1 MSRPAMFEFDNTRRD
16 DFVTLMRDVFCAE
29 SAARKAVAW
38 DWLFKKPDPTGART
52 FGRGTQKNGSMVGA
66 CLILPHTLWIE
77 GKESQSWWPV
87 AVGVDPRH
95 RGAGLPI
102 VRSFFNQ
109 GPYYGGMPANDEIAN
124 LYRKLGMT
132 GEVMLRNYFAPLR
145 PGKMLSRR
153 KGLPSPVA
161 GAVDA
166 GYRMAS
172 AMAFRNTPSL
182 REDERITNVLH
193 FGTAFNDLW
202 NRARYGYRM
211 TLARDSDYLNWR
223 FHEFP
228 LHSYDTL
235 ALWQGETLRGYVV
248 TRLEEKDDRT
258 NGLIVDIFTESG
270 DERSFALL
278 VRAAKGMLERQG
290 AEQAILQLP
299 ECAWPVQG
307 LKSLGFVH
315 NKPMTLLQLHA
326 ADNQMNA
333 KMPCLHKHWYFT
345 RADSDQDY

>member
-16 DFVTLMRDVFCAE
+16 DFVTLMRDVFSAE

-38 DWLFKKPDPTGART
+38 EWLFKKPDASGART
-52 FGRGTQKNGSMVGA
+52 FGRGTQKDGAMVGA

-102 VRSFFNQ
+102 VRSFFNN
-109 GPYYGGMPANDEIAN
+109 GPYYGGMPANEEIAS

-145 PGKMLSRR
+145 PGRMLSRR
-153 KGLPSPVA
+153 KGLPAPMGS
-161 GAVDA
+161 AVD
-166 GYRMAS
+166 GS
-172 AMAFRNTPSL
+172 FRIARNISQRKVPAL

-193 FGTAFNDLW
+193 FGAAFNDLW
-202 NRARYGYRM
+202 SRAKYGYRM
-211 TLARDSDYLNWR
+211 TLARDADYLNWR
-223 FHEFP
+223 FQQFP
-228 LHSYDTL
+228 LHHYDTL

-248 TRLEEKDDRT
+248 TRLEEKQDRT

-270 DERSFALL
+270 DERSYALL
-278 VRAAKGMLERQG
+278 LRAANQLMERQG

-299 ECAWPVQG
+299 ECAWPVSL
-307 LKSLGFVH
+307 LKGLGFLH
-315 NKPMTLLQLHA
+315 SKPMTLLQLHA
-326 ADNQMNA
+326 EDSKMNA
-333 KMPCLHKHWYFT
+333 QMPLLHRHWYFT